1 MGSAEGPSPFARSL
15 RVSLR
20 YTISS
25 PFLARKGARSDD
37 ALLIE
42 TLDAP
47 IHRGVSEGMVERVFK
62 TLLKDPSS

>member
-1 MGSAEGPSPFARSL
+1 MGSAEEPSPFARSL

-42 TLDAP
+42 TLDEQSIIGAYR
-47 IHRGVSEGMVERVFK
+47 RGWSRGFSK
-62 TLLKDPSS
+62 PS

>member
-1 MGSAEGPSPFARSL
+1 M
-15 RVSLR
+15 SLR